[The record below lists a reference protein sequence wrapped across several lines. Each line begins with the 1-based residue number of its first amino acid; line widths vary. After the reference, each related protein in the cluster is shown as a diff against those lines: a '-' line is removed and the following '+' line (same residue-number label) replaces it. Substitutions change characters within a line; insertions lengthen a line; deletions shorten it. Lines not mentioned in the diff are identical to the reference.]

1 LDSNIVAGDRFS
13 GMNEFV
19 LSAQEGSFT
28 AAGLRLGLTSSAV
41 GKAVTRLEERLGTK
55 LVHRTTRRLT
65 LTNEG
70 EAYLSSC
77 LRVLNE
83 LEETE
88 SYLTTGR
95 SEPVGRVR
103 VELPATF
110 GRRHVLPSLLELSTR
125 HPRLDLSANFSER
138 LADLIAEGID
148 VAVRIGVLKDDLDI
162 AARRLGEQ
170 RLVICASRAYLKR
183 NGIPKTKDDL
193 LVHDCIGGL
202 RRTQRAVWLL
212 RNEQGV
218 SEPVDVKVRH
228 ELGDGEAILNTA
240 LAGCGLAQLPTWL
253 VGEHLRSGALV
264 QVLDE
269 WTRGEMPIHVIWPR
283 TKYIQ
288 PRVRVVIDEL
298 VRLSSEGDS
307 GFKA

>member
-1 LDSNIVAGDRFS
+1 MTSDRFS
-13 GMNEFV
+13 GINEFV

-28 AAGLRLGLTSSAV
+28 AAGLRLSLTSSAV

-65 LTNEG
+65 LTSEG

-88 SYLTTGR
+88 GYLTTGR
-95 SEPVGRVR
+95 QEAVGRVR

-110 GRRHVLPSLLELSTR
+110 GRRHVLSPLLELSGR
-125 HPRLDLSANFSER
+125 YPRLDLSANFSER
-138 LADLIAEGID
+138 LADLIAEGVDI
-148 VAVRIGVLKDDLDI
+148 AVRIGALKDDSDI

-170 RLVICASRAYLKR
+170 RLVVCASRGYLK
-183 NGIPKTKDDL
+183 GHGTPKKRDDL
-193 LVHDCIGGL
+193 LTHDCIAGM
-202 RRTQRAVWLL
+202 RRSSPAGWLMK
-212 RNEQGV
+212 NEQGV
-218 SEPVDVKVRH
+218 FEPVPVKVRH
-228 ELGDGEAILNTA
+228 ELGDGEAMLNAA

-264 QVLDE
+264 QVLDA
-269 WTRGEMPIHVIWPR
+269 WSGGEMPIHAIWPR

-298 VRLSSEGDS
+298 VRLSNEAGS
-307 GFKA
+307 GFKP